1 MTSNL
6 AVYPILI
13 PLIIAIIQLLFARS
27 AAVQRVLGVFSSA
40 LMLIAVV
47 FLYVTVRADGIQV
60 YHMSNWPAPF
70 GIIIVADLLAC
81 FMVFLSALASF
92 AMSVYALVDIDKGR
106 EKYFHFPLFQLLL
119 MGINGA
125 FLTGDIFNLFVM
137 YEVMLM
143 ASYVLLSHGSE
154 ARQLRG
160 SLHYVMINLFG
171 STFFLFG
178 IGLLYG
184 MTGTLNMADIAVQVQ
199 MADPETRTLLTSV
212 SMLLFVVFGVKT
224 ALVPLFFWMPDAYPQ
239 PPVATA
245 AMFAAIMTKVGVYS
259 IIRTFT
265 LMFPGDDFTLTVIKV
280 VAAASMLIGVLGA
293 IAQTNFRRLLSF
305 HSVSQ
310 VGFMVLGLGF
320 FSPMAIA
327 GSIYFVMHHNM
338 IKSSL
343 FLCSGIAERLTG
355 KRDIKKM
362 GGIVERH
369 PFYSALFMMAA
380 FSLAGL
386 PPFSGFFAKLI
397 LLFAGFELKEYWYIA
412 AMLVGSFLT
421 LFSMVKIWQMAYWG
435 KRDPEFNPVR
445 TGSFV
450 WGIIILVGMSMVLA
464 VCIQPI
470 YEMTLE
476 ASHQLLDPSNYI
488 EAVLG
493 PQDPGGLAG
502 QGGE

>member
-1 MTSNL
+1 MPQMRNNL
-6 AVYPILI
+6 ILI
-13 PLIIAIIQLLFARS
+13 PVLLPLVTAITQLFFLRVR
-27 AAVQRVLGVFSSA
+27 AVQRLLSIVSA
-40 LMLIAVV
+40 VIVSVAVVALYIAV
-47 FLYVTVRADGIQV
+47 RNEGIVV
-60 YHMSNWPAPF
+60 YPMGNWPAPF
-70 GIIIVADLLAC
+70 GIVLVADLFAC
-81 FMVFLSALASF
+81 FMLFLSALASF
-92 AMSVYALVDIDKGR
+92 SMSLYAYFDLDEQR
-106 EKYFHFPLFQLLL
+106 EKHAHFPVFQLLL

-137 YEVMLM
+137 YEVMLI
-143 ASYVLLSHGSE
+143 ASYVLLAHGSK

-160 SLHYVMINLFG
+160 SLHYVLINLFG
-171 STFFLFG
+171 STLFLLA

-184 MTGTLNMADIAVQVQ
+184 VAGTLNFADIAVHMQE
-199 MADPETRTLLTSV
+199 AEPASRTLLRTI
-212 SMLLFVVFGVKT
+212 SMLLFVVFGIKT

-265 LMFPGDDFTLTVIKV
+265 LLFPGDEFTLGVIKI
-280 VAAASMLIGVLGA
+280 VAVLSMLIGVIGA

-320 FSPMAIA
+320 YSPMAIA

-362 GGIVERH
+362 GGIVEGH
-369 PFYSALFMMAA
+369 KFYSSLFLIAA

-397 LLFAGFELKEYWYIA
+397 LLFAGFELREYWYIA

-421 LFSMVKIWQMAYWG
+421 LFSMVKIWSMAYWG
-435 KRDPEFNPVR
+435 EREQPFQKTNVGRL
-445 TGSFV
+445 SL
-450 WGIIILVGMSMVLA
+450 GIIVLVGTSMLLA
-464 VCIQPI
+464 MFIQPV
-470 YEMTLE
+470 YERALE
-476 ASHQLLDPSNYI
+476 AGNQLLDRSPYI
-488 EAVLG
+488 EAVL
-493 PQDPGGLAG
+493 
-502 QGGE
+502 EVTR

>member
-1 MTSNL
+1 MRNNL
-6 AVYPILI
+6 IIIQILI
-13 PLIIAIIQLLFARS
+13 PLITAVLQLFMLRYKS
-27 AAVQRVLGVFSSA
+27 VQRYLSVAASVGVFV
-40 LMLIAVV
+40 AVI
-47 FLYVTVRADGIQV
+47 FLYIEVHRSGIMV
-60 YHMSNWPAPF
+60 YNLGSWPAPF
-70 GIIIVADLLAC
+70 GIVLVADLLAC
-81 FMVFLSALASF
+81 FMLFLSALASC
-92 AMSVYALVDIDKGR
+92 AMSIYAVFDIDDKR
-106 EKYFHFPLFQLLL
+106 ERFAHFPVFQLLL

-137 YEVMLM
+137 YEVLLI
-143 ASYVLLSHGSE
+143 ASYVLISHGSE

-160 SLHYVMINLFG
+160 ALHYVLINLVG
-171 STFFLFG
+171 STIFLFA

-184 MTGTLNMADIAVQVQ
+184 MTGTLNMADLAVQVKS
-199 MADPETRTLLTSV
+199 AGPESLSLLRGI
-212 SMLLFVVFGVKT
+212 SMMLFVVFGVKT

-259 IIRTFT
+259 IMRTFT
-265 LMFPGDDFTLTVIKV
+265 LIFPGDEFTLTIIKI
-280 VAAASMLIGVLGA
+280 VAVSSMLIGVLGA

-310 VGFMVLGLGF
+310 VGFMVLGIGF

-355 KRDIKKM
+355 KRDIKNM
-362 GGIVERH
+362 GGIIEGH
-369 PFYSALFMMAA
+369 TFYSALFLVAA

-421 LFSMVKIWQMAYWG
+421 LLSMVKIWGMAYWG
-435 KRDPEFNPVR
+435 EGN
-445 TGSFV
+445 GSFNQV
-450 WGIIILVGMSMVLA
+450 QVGWLSIGIIILVGMSTVLA
-464 VCIQPI
+464 LFIQPV
-470 YEMTLE
+470 YDMVLE
-476 ASHQLLDPSNYI
+476 ASNQLLDSSNYI
-488 EAVLG
+488 NAVLG
-493 PQDPGGLAG
+493 GKP
-502 QGGE
+502 

>member
-1 MTSNL
+1 MINNL

-13 PLIIAIIQLLFARS
+13 PLVAAIIQLFFSKNTAI
-27 AAVQRVLGVFSSA
+27 QRVLSVVSSA
-40 LMLIAVV
+40 LILVAVI
-47 FLYVTVRADGIQV
+47 FLYQDVRANGIQV
-60 YHMSNWPAPF
+60 YWMSNWPAPF
-70 GIIIVADLLAC
+70 GITIVADLLAC
-81 FMVFLSALASF
+81 FMLFLSALASL
-92 AMSVYALVDIDKGR
+92 AMSAYALVDIDSKR

-160 SLHYVMINLFG
+160 ALHYVMINLFA

-178 IGLLYG
+178 IGLIYG
-184 MTGTLNMADIAVQVQ
+184 MTGTLNMADIAVAVQ
-199 MADPETRTLLTSV
+199 TAGPESQGLLTAI
-212 SMLLFVVFGVKT
+212 SMMLFVVFGVKT

-259 IIRTFT
+259 ITRTFT
-265 LMFPGDDFTLTVIKV
+265 LMFPGDEFTLTVIKV
-280 VAAASMLIGVLGA
+280 VAVASMLIGVLGA
-293 IAQTNFRRLLSF
+293 IAQTNFRRLLAF

-320 FSPMAIA
+320 FSPMGLA
-327 GSIYFVMHHNM
+327 GSIYFVMHHSM

-355 KRDIKKM
+355 NRDIKKM
-362 GGIVERH
+362 GGIIEAH
-369 PFYSALFMMAA
+369 PFYSALFLIAA

-397 LLFAGFELKEYWYIA
+397 LLFAGAELNEYIFIA
-412 AMLVGSFLT
+412 AILVGGFLT

-435 KRDPEFNPVR
+435 KREPKFNPVNV
-445 TGSFV
+445 GSFV

-464 VCIQPI
+464 ILVQPV
-470 YEMTLE
+470 YDMVLE
-476 ASHQLLDPSNYI
+476 AGEQLLDPSQYI
-488 EAVLG
+488 NAVLG
-493 PQDPGGLAG
+493 K
-502 QGGE
+502 

>member
-1 MTSNL
+1 MINNL

-13 PLIIAIIQLLFARS
+13 PLVAAIIQLFFSRNS
-27 AAVQRVLGVFSSA
+27 FVQRIVSVLSSA
-40 LMLIAVV
+40 LILVAVIY
-47 FLYVTVRADGIQV
+47 LYIDVRANGIQV
-60 YHMSNWPAPF
+60 YWMSDWPAPF
-70 GIIIVADLLAC
+70 GITIVADLLAC
-81 FMVFLSALASF
+81 FMLFLSALASL
-92 AMSVYALVDIDKGR
+92 AMSTYALVDIDSQR

-154 ARQLRG
+154 SRQLRG

-184 MTGTLNMADIAVQVQ
+184 ITGTLNMADIAVAVQ
-199 MADPETRTLLTSV
+199 TADPETQSLLTAI
-212 SMLLFVVFGVKT
+212 SMMLFVVFGVKT

-259 IIRTFT
+259 ITRTFT
-265 LMFPGDDFTLTVIKV
+265 LMFPGDEFTLTVIKV
-280 VAAASMLIGVLGA
+280 VAVASMLIGVLGA
-293 IAQTNFRRLLSF
+293 IAQTNFRRLLAF

-320 FSPMAIA
+320 FSPMGIA
-327 GSIYFVMHHNM
+327 GSIYFVMHHSM

-355 KRDIKKM
+355 SRDIKKM
-362 GGIVERH
+362 GGIIEAH
-369 PFYSALFMMAA
+369 PFYSALFLVAA

-386 PPFSGFFAKLI
+386 PPFSGFFGKLI
-397 LLFAGFELKEYWYIA
+397 LLFAGAELNEYIFIA
-412 AMLVGSFLT
+412 AILVGGFLT

-435 KRDPEFNPVR
+435 KREPKLSPVNV
-445 TGSFV
+445 GSFV

-464 VCIQPI
+464 ILVQPV
-470 YEMTLE
+470 YDMVLE
-476 ASHQLLDPSNYI
+476 AADQLLDPSQYI
-488 EAVLG
+488 NAVLG
-493 PQDPGGLAG
+493 KGSH
-502 QGGE
+502 

>member
-1 MTSNL
+1 MISNL
-6 AVYPILI
+6 PAYPILI
-13 PLIIAIIQLLFARS
+13 PLVAAIIQLFFIKNTYI
-27 AAVQRVLGVFSSA
+27 QRILGVISSV
-40 LMLIAVV
+40 LMLTVVV
-47 FLYVTVRADGIQV
+47 FLYQHVRAEGIQV
-60 YHMSNWPAPF
+60 YSMSNWPAPF
-70 GIIIVADLLAC
+70 GIMIVADLLAC
-81 FMVFLSALASF
+81 FMLFLSALASL
-92 AMSVYALVDIDKGR
+92 AMSAYALVDIDKDR
-106 EKYFHFPLFQLLL
+106 EKFFHFPLFQFLL

-154 ARQLRG
+154 KRQLRG
-160 SLHYVMINLFG
+160 SLHYVMINLLG

-184 MTGTLNMADIAVQVQ
+184 VVGTLNMADIAVQVQ
-199 MADPETRTLLTSV
+199 NADPETRTLLTSI
-212 SMLLFVVFGVKT
+212 SMMLFVVFGVKT

-239 PPVATA
+239 PPVTTA

-259 IIRTFT
+259 ITRTFT
-265 LMFPGDDFTLTVIKV
+265 LMFPGDEFTLTVIKV
-280 VAAASMLIGVLGA
+280 IAVASMLIGVLGA

-320 FSPMAIA
+320 FTPMGVA

-355 KRDIKKM
+355 NRDIKKM
-362 GGIVERH
+362 GGIVEGH
-369 PFYSALFMMAA
+369 PFYSALFLMAA

-397 LLFAGFELKEYWYIA
+397 LLFAGFELQEYWYIA

-435 KRDPEFNPVR
+435 KREPKFNSVR
-445 TGSFV
+445 VGSLV

-464 VCIQPI
+464 VFIQPV
-470 YEMTLE
+470 YDMVLE
-476 ASHQLLDPSNYI
+476 AGNQLLDPSQYI
-488 EAVLG
+488 NAVLG
-493 PQDPGGLAG
+493 TQ
-502 QGGE
+502 QQ

>member
-13 PLIIAIIQLLFARS
+13 PLVAAIIQLFFAKNTY
-27 AAVQRVLGVFSSA
+27 VQRALGVISSA
-40 LMLIAVV
+40 LVLVV
-47 FLYVTVRADGIQV
+47 VIYLYQLVRTEGIQV
-60 YHMSNWPAPF
+60 YEMGNWYAPF
-70 GIIIVADLLAC
+70 GIVIVADLLAC
-81 FMVFLSALASF
+81 FMLFLSGLASL
-92 AMSVYALVDIDKGR
+92 AMSAYSLADIDKDR
-106 EKYFHFPLFQLLL
+106 EKFFHFPLFQFLL

-178 IGLLYG
+178 VGLLYG
-184 MTGTLNMADIAVQVQ
+184 ITGTLNMADIAVAVQ
-199 MADPETRTLLTSV
+199 TADPETQ
-212 SMLLFVVFGVKT
+212 SMLTAISMMFFVVFGVKT

-259 IIRTFT
+259 ITRTFT
-265 LMFPGDDFTLTVIKV
+265 LMFPGDEFTLTVIKV
-280 VAAASMLIGVLGA
+280 VAVSSMLIGVLGA
-293 IAQTNFRRLLSF
+293 IAQTNFRRLLAF

-310 VGFMVLGLGF
+310 VGFMVLGVGF
-320 FSPMAIA
+320 FTPMGLA
-327 GSIYFVMHHNM
+327 GSIYFVMHHSM

-362 GGIVERH
+362 GGIIEGH
-369 PFYSALFMMAA
+369 PFYSALFLIAA

-397 LLFAGFELKEYWYIA
+397 LLFAGAELQEYIYIA
-412 AMLVGSFLT
+412 AILVGGFLT
-421 LFSMVKIWQMAYWG
+421 LFSMVKIWQLAYWG
-435 KRDPEFNPVR
+435 KREPKLNTVNV
-445 TGSFV
+445 GSFV
-450 WGIIILVGMSMVLA
+450 WGIIILVGMSIVLA
-464 VCIQPI
+464 IMVQPV
-470 YEMTLE
+470 YDMVHE
-476 ASHQLLDPSNYI
+476 AAEQLLDPSQYI

-493 PQDPGGLAG
+493 KGSQ
-502 QGGE
+502 

>member
-1 MTSNL
+1 MINNL
-6 AVYPILI
+6 AVFPILI
-13 PLIIAIIQLLFARS
+13 PLAAAIIQLFFTRNTAI
-27 AAVQRVLGVFSSA
+27 QRVLSVVSSA
-40 LMLIAVV
+40 LILVAVV
-47 FLYVTVRADGIQV
+47 FLYLDVRANGIQV
-60 YHMSNWPAPF
+60 YWMSDWPAPF
-70 GIIIVADLLAC
+70 GITIVADLLAC
-81 FMVFLSALASF
+81 FMLFLSALASL
-92 AMSVYALVDIDKGR
+92 AMSAYALVDIDSDR

-160 SLHYVMINLFG
+160 ALHYVMINLFA

-178 IGLLYG
+178 IGLIYG
-184 MTGTLNMADIAVQVQ
+184 MTGTLNMADIAVAVQ
-199 MADPETRTLLTSV
+199 NADPESQSLLTAI
-212 SMLLFVVFGVKT
+212 SMMLFVVFGVKT
-224 ALVPLFFWMPDAYPQ
+224 ALVPLFFWMPDAYPH

-259 IIRTFT
+259 ITRTFT
-265 LMFPGDDFTLTVIKV
+265 LMFPGDEFTLTVIKV
-280 VAAASMLIGVLGA
+280 VAVASMLIGVLGA
-293 IAQTNFRRLLSF
+293 IAQTNFRRLLAF

-320 FSPMAIA
+320 FSPMGIA
-327 GSIYFVMHHNM
+327 GSIYFVMHHSM

-355 KRDIKKM
+355 HRDIKKM
-362 GGIVERH
+362 GGIVEGH
-369 PFYSALFMMAA
+369 PFYSALFLVAA

-397 LLFAGFELKEYWYIA
+397 LLFAGAELNQYIFIA
-412 AMLVGSFLT
+412 AILVGGFLT
-421 LFSMVKIWQMAYWG
+421 LFSMVKIWQLAYWG
-435 KRDPEFNPVR
+435 TREPKLNKVNV
-445 TGSFV
+445 GSFV

-464 VCIQPI
+464 ILVQPV
-470 YEMTLE
+470 YDMVLE
-476 ASHQLLDPSNYI
+476 ASEQLLDPSLYI
-488 EAVLG
+488 NAVLG
-493 PQDPGGLAG
+493 K
-502 QGGE
+502 

>member
-1 MTSNL
+1 MINNL
-6 AVYPILI
+6 AVFPILV
-13 PLIIAIIQLLFARS
+13 PLVIAIIQLFLARNS
-27 AAVQRVLGVFSSA
+27 MVQRVLSVLSSV
-40 LMLIAVV
+40 LVLTAVV
-47 FLYVTVRADGIQV
+47 FLYQEVRTEGIFV
-60 YHMSNWPAPF
+60 YRMSNWPAPF
-70 GIIIVADLLAC
+70 GIMIVADLLAC
-81 FMVFLSALASF
+81 FMVFLSGLASL
-92 AMSVYALVDIDKGR
+92 AMSVYALVDISKER
-106 EKYFHFPLFQLLL
+106 EAFFHFPLFQFLL

-137 YEVMLM
+137 YEIMLM

-160 SLHYVMINLFG
+160 SLHYVLINLLG

-178 IGLLYG
+178 VGLLYG
-184 MTGTLNMADIAVQVQ
+184 VVGTLNMADIALQVQ
-199 MADPETRTLLTSV
+199 QADPETRSLLYAIA
-212 SMLLFVVFGVKT
+212 MIFFVVFGVKT

-265 LMFPGDDFTLTVIKV
+265 LMFPGDEFTLTVIKV
-280 VAAASMLIGVLGA
+280 IAAASMLIGVFGA

-362 GGIVERH
+362 GGIIEAH
-369 PFYSALFMMAA
+369 PFYSSLFLIAA

-397 LLFAGFELKEYWYIA
+397 LLYAGFELKEYWYIA

-435 KRDPEFNPVR
+435 EREKSFEKVSV
-445 TGSFV
+445 GSFV

-464 VCIQPI
+464 VFVQPV
-470 YEMTLE
+470 YDLVLE
-476 ASHQLLDPSNYI
+476 ASNQLLDPSQYI
-488 EAVLG
+488 NAVLG
-493 PQDPGGLAG
+493 K
-502 QGGE
+502 

>member
-1 MTSNL
+1 MINNL

-13 PLIIAIIQLLFARS
+13 PLVAAIIQLFFAKNS
-27 AAVQRVLGVFSSA
+27 AVQRLLSVFSSA
-40 LMLIAVV
+40 LILVAVI
-47 FLYVTVRADGIQV
+47 FLYQDVRANGIQV
-60 YHMSNWPAPF
+60 YWMSDWPAPF
-70 GIIIVADLLAC
+70 GITIVADLLAC
-81 FMVFLSALASF
+81 FMLFLSGLASL
-92 AMSVYALVDIDKGR
+92 AMSVYALVDIDSNR

-160 SLHYVMINLFG
+160 ALHYVMINLFA

-184 MTGTLNMADIAVQVQ
+184 VTGTLNMADIAVAVQ
-199 MADPETRTLLTSV
+199 TADPETQSLLTAI
-212 SMLLFVVFGVKT
+212 SMMLFVVFGVKT
-224 ALVPLFFWMPDAYPQ
+224 ALVPLFFWMPDAYPH

-259 IIRTFT
+259 ITRTFT
-265 LMFPGDDFTLTVIKV
+265 LMFPGDEFTLTVIKV
-280 VAAASMLIGVLGA
+280 VAVSSMLIGVLGA
-293 IAQTNFRRLLSF
+293 IAQTNFRRLLAF

-320 FSPMAIA
+320 FSPMGLA
-327 GSIYFVMHHNM
+327 GSIYFVMHHSM

-355 KRDIKKM
+355 HRDIKKM
-362 GGIVERH
+362 GGIIETH
-369 PFYSALFMMAA
+369 PFYSALFLVAA

-397 LLFAGFELKEYWYIA
+397 LLFAGAELNEYLFIA
-412 AMLVGSFLT
+412 AILVGGFLT

-435 KRDPEFNPVR
+435 KREPKFNPVNV
-445 TGSFV
+445 GSFV

-464 VCIQPI
+464 IFVQPV
-470 YEMTLE
+470 YNMVLE
-476 ASHQLLDPSNYI
+476 AGEQLLDPSQYI
-488 EAVLG
+488 NAVLG
-493 PQDPGGLAG
+493 K
-502 QGGE
+502 

>member
-1 MTSNL
+1 MINNL

-13 PLIIAIIQLLFARS
+13 PLVAAIIQLFFAKNTF
-27 AAVQRVLGVFSSA
+27 VQRVLSVVSSA
-40 LMLIAVV
+40 LILIAVV
-47 FLYVTVRADGIQV
+47 FLYIDVRTNGIQV
-60 YHMSNWPAPF
+60 YWMSDWVAPF
-70 GIIIVADLLAC
+70 GITIVADLLAC
-81 FMVFLSALASF
+81 FMLFLSALASL
-92 AMSVYALVDIDKGR
+92 AMSAYAMVDIDANR

-143 ASYVLLSHGSE
+143 ASYVLLAHGSE

-160 SLHYVMINLFG
+160 SLHYVMINLFA

-178 IGLLYG
+178 IGLIYG
-184 MTGTLNMADIAVQVQ
+184 ITGTLNMADIAVAVQ
-199 MADPETRTLLTSV
+199 NADPDTQGLLTAV
-212 SMLLFVVFGVKT
+212 SMMLFVVFGVKT

-259 IIRTFT
+259 ITRTFT
-265 LMFPGDDFTLTVIKV
+265 LMFPGDEFTLTVIKI
-280 VAAASMLIGVLGA
+280 VAVASMLIGVLGA
-293 IAQTNFRRLLSF
+293 IAQTNFRRLLAF

-310 VGFMVLGLGF
+310 VGFMVLGVGF
-320 FSPMAIA
+320 FSPMGLA
-327 GSIYFVMHHNM
+327 GSIYFVMHHSM

-355 KRDIKKM
+355 NRDIKKM
-362 GGIVERH
+362 GGIIEKH
-369 PFYSALFMMAA
+369 PFYSALFLIAA

-386 PPFSGFFAKLI
+386 PPFSGFFGKLI
-397 LLFAGFELKEYWYIA
+397 LLFAGAELNEYIFLA
-412 AMLVGSFLT
+412 AILVGGFLT

-435 KRDPEFNPVR
+435 KREPEFNKVKV
-445 TGSFV
+445 GSFI

-464 VCIQPI
+464 IFVQPV
-470 YEMTLE
+470 YDMVLE
-476 ASHQLLDPSNYI
+476 AAEQLLDPSQYI
-488 EAVLG
+488 NAVLRK
-493 PQDPGGLAG
+493 
-502 QGGE
+502 